1 MWQPNKRQWA
11 LIWLLAVFVLLAW
24 PAENGSLAV
33 KTVRWLADPAGTL
46 PQLPGPLAMGLDDNA
61 DAVAVHDA
69 EEAEYYRVSAS
80 SSLAR
85 ARLRLKDLNDP
96 FDPTT
101 ERQLLV
107 GIAVLGALL
116 VWRIGGSARRI
127 GGSAF

>member
-1 MWQPNKRQWA
+1 VWQPTKKQWT
-11 LIWLLAVFVLLAW
+11 LIWPIAVFVLLAW
-24 PAENGSLAV
+24 PAANGSLAV
-33 KTVRWLADPAGTL
+33 KTVRWLADPGGSL

-80 SSLAR
+80 SGL
-85 ARLRLKDLNDP
+85 ARLRLRLKEVTDP

-107 GIAVLGALL
+107 GIVVIGALI
-116 VWRIGGSARRI
+116 VWRLGST
-127 GGSAF
+127 